1 MNTCLDLIFNKKAFK
16 TGTNN
21 FGLASQ
27 GFFDWWLRHHIDK
40 IFKEDDME
48 KVNGPDLKEGKQQ
61 SEGNVQ

>member
-1 MNTCLDLIFNKKAFK
+1 MNTCLDLIFNKKSFQNWNK
-16 TGTNN
+16 QLW
-21 FGLASQ
+21 FGQSGLL
-27 GFFDWWLRHHIDK
+27 WLRHHIDK